1 MTAILK
7 NSPWALNVALLIA
20 LVIVALLSG
29 LFGQVTLSPGQF
41 WAALIGDGPEDQ
53 QGLSIIVR
61 ELRLPR
67 IIIGILAGATLGYT
81 GAALQGLLRNPLADP
96 GVIGVSAS
104 AGLGAVIAIYM
115 GLAAASAF
123 AIPLTAM
130 AGALAATLILMTLAA
145 RDSSVLTLI
154 LAGIGISSLATAG
167 ISLVMNFAPSPM
179 SLQDMVLWMLGSLEN
194 RTFDDLLLAGP
205 FILLG
210 WVVMIG
216 VGQGLSALSLGSDT
230 AHSLGINVKV
240 LRWRVV
246 LGTALSVGAT
256 VSVCGTVGFVG
267 LVVPHFVRAFIGY
280 EPRALL
286 LPSALAGA
294 VLMTLADIITRLP
307 FGHGQLRLGVV
318 MAIIGA
324 PLFIHIIFKT
334 RESMR

>member
-1 MTAILK
+1 VTAILK
-7 NSPWALNVALLIA
+7 NKPWALNAVLLLLLLVAA
-20 LVIVALLSG
+20 LMSG
-29 LFGQVTLSPGQF
+29 MFGQVTLSPAEF
-41 WAALIGDGPEDQ
+41 VAALMGDGN
-53 QGLSIIVR
+53 QGLSIIVW

-67 IIIGILAGATLGYT
+67 ILIGMLAGATLGYT

-104 AGLGAVIAIYM
+104 AGLGAVIAIYL
-115 GLAAASAF
+115 GLAAVSAF
-123 AIPLTAM
+123 AIPLMAM
-130 AGALAATLILMTLAA
+130 AGALVATLILMTLAS

-167 ISLVMNFAPSPM
+167 ISLVMNFAASPM

-194 RTFDDLLLAGP
+194 RTYSDLMLAGP
-205 FILLG
+205 FILIG
-210 WVVMIG
+210 WAVMIG
-216 VGQGLSALSLGSDT
+216 VGQGLNALSLGSDT
-230 AHSLGINVKV
+230 AHSLGINIKY

-256 VSVCGTVGFVG
+256 VSVCGAVGFVG
-267 LVVPHFVRAFIGY
+267 LVVPHIVRAFIGY

-286 LPSALAGA
+286 LPSAIAGA
-294 VLMTLADIITRLP
+294 VLLTLADILTRLP
-307 FGHGQLRLGVV
+307 IGHGQLRLGVV

>member
-1 MTAILK
+1 MIKSFAQR
-7 NSPWALNVALLIA
+7 PWALNGVLLVGLVVAGLM
-20 LVIVALLSG
+20 SG
-29 LFGQVTLSPGQF
+29 MFGQVNLTPSQF
-41 WAALIGDGPEDQ
+41 VGALFGNADDG
-53 QGLSIIVR
+53 LTIIVR

-67 IIIGILAGATLGYT
+67 IIVGMLAGATLGYS

-115 GLAAASAF
+115 GLATVSAF
-123 AIPLTAM
+123 AVPLMAM
-130 AGALAATLILMTLAA
+130 GGAFVATLILMSLAA

-167 ISLVMNFAPSPM
+167 VSLVMNFAPSPM

-194 RTFDDLLLAGP
+194 RTFEDLWLAGP

-210 WVVMIG
+210 WAVMAG
-216 VGQGLSALSLGSDT
+216 VGQGLNALTLGSET
-230 AHSLGINVKV
+230 AQSLGINVKSV
-240 LRWRVV
+240 RWRVV

-256 VSVCGTVGFVG
+256 VSVCGAVGFVG

-280 EPRALL
+280 EPRRLL
-286 LPSALAGA
+286 LPSAISGA
-294 VLMTLADIITRLP
+294 LLMTLADILTRLP
-307 FGHGQLRLGVV
+307 IGHGQLRLGVV
-318 MAIIGA
+318 MAVIGA
-324 PLFIHIIFKT
+324 PLFIYIIFKT

>member
-1 MTAILK
+1 MTAIFK
-7 NSPWALNVALLIA
+7 NKPWALNIILFALLVVAA
-20 LVIVALLSG
+20 LMSG
-29 LFGQVTLSPGQF
+29 MFGQVNLSPAEF
-41 WAALIGDGPEDQ
+41 ILALAGDGNE
-53 QGLSIIVR
+53 GLSIIVR

-67 IIIGILAGATLGYT
+67 ILIGVLAGATLGYT

-104 AGLGAVIAIYM
+104 AGLGAVIAIYL
-115 GLAAASAF
+115 GLAAVSAF
-123 AIPLTAM
+123 AIPLMAM
-130 AGALAATLILMTLAA
+130 AGSLAATLILMTLAA

-167 ISLVMNFAPSPM
+167 ISLVMNFAASPM

-205 FILLG
+205 FILIG
-210 WVVMIG
+210 WASMIG
-216 VGQGLSALSLGSDT
+216 VGQGLNALSLGSDT
-230 AHSLGINVKV
+230 AHSLGINIKY

-256 VSVCGTVGFVG
+256 VSVCGAVGFVG
-267 LVVPHFVRAFIGY
+267 LVVPHIVRAFIGY

-286 LPSALAGA
+286 LPSAIAGA
-294 VLMTLADIITRLP
+294 VLLTLADILTRLP
-307 FGHGQLRLGVV
+307 IGHGQLRLGVV